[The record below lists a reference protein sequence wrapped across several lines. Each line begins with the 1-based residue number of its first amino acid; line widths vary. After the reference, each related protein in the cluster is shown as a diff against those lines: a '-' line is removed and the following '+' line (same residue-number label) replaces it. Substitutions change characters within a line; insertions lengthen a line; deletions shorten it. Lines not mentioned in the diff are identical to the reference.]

1 MRPPEQAP
9 RRPPSGAGTPGAPW
23 QRLSTRVI
31 WVDLVQSIASLLPAV
46 VALAV
51 FGVAPGSGQLWPLIG
66 FAAFG
71 VLGAIADA
79 LRWAFTRYRITASH
93 VEMKTGVFLR
103 VERSIRR
110 DRVRSVDIEA
120 RPRHRLFGLRVVN
133 IGAGQQAAEGESALA
148 LDAVSTADARALQ
161 DRLLRMTDATAEP
174 DGAAP
179 AGEEATRTEETA
191 PLAVL
196 ARFRPGWVVYHMM
209 SVWAY
214 VLALGF
220 GWGIFW
226 LLGSSGVDVT
236 GFVAGLLDWEAI
248 GWAGT
253 VAIAFL
259 AVTLFGVIGLA
270 VNYFAEYGNFELARV
285 RGTEGTLL
293 RTRQGLFTTREVN
306 RDENRIRGVQLSEPL
321 LWRWLRA
328 CDTSVITT
336 GLSMWSMARPAAVL
350 PRGPVTVA
358 RRVAAEV
365 LGGEGPWAV
374 SPKAHPA
381 AALRRRLWWATLFT
395 AAVGLT
401 LLGTAA
407 AGLLPYAAL
416 WAAAALW
423 PCALGAAF
431 VAYRALGHAVTGPYL
446 VMRSGLF
453 HRSTTV
459 LRRSAVSTIVI
470 RESLLQRRLGLRSVS
485 AMTAAGYGGY
495 DLPDLDADE
504 SVAFAAHAAPG
515 VLDPFLVRPRDGA
528 PPQDERPPGAGG
540 ARPAPR
546 SGVSGPAA
554 APPGNT

>member
-1 MRPPEQAP
+1 MTPSEQPGGTPPPEAAP
-9 RRPPSGAGTPGAPW
+9 GEPW

-31 WVDLVQSIASLLPAV
+31 WVDLVQSIASLVPAV
-46 VALAV
+46 VAIAV
-51 FGVAPGSGQLWPLIG
+51 LGIAPGSGQIWPLIG
-66 FAAFG
+66 LAAFG
-71 VLGAIADA
+71 LLGAVTDA

-93 VEMKTGVFLR
+93 VEVKTGVFLR

-161 DRLLRMTDATAEP
+161 DRLLRLTDAPAAP
-174 DGAAP
+174 GVPAP
-179 AGEEATRTEETA
+179 AGGEATRADGTA

-196 ARFRPGWVVYHMM
+196 ARFRPGWVVYNMM
-209 SVWAY
+209 SLWAY
-214 VLALGF
+214 ALALGL

-226 LLGSSGVDVT
+226 LLGGFGVDVT
-236 GFVAGLLDWEAI
+236 GFVAGLLDWKAI

-259 AVTLFGVIGLA
+259 AITVFGAIGLA
-270 VNYFAEYGNFELARV
+270 VNYFTEYWNFELARV
-285 RGTEGTLL
+285 RGAEGTLL

-321 LWRWLRA
+321 LWRWLGA

-336 GLSMWSMARPAAVL
+336 GLSMWSMAQPAAVL
-350 PRGPVTVA
+350 PRGPVAVA
-358 RRVAAEV
+358 RRIAAEV
-365 LGGEGPWAV
+365 LGTESPWAV

-381 AALRRRLWWATLFT
+381 AALRRRLWWATAF
-395 AAVGLT
+395 
-401 LLGTAA
+401 TAA
-407 AGLLPYAAL
+407 AGLGLLVIAAAGVLPYAAL

-423 PCALGAAF
+423 PCALGAAC
-431 VAYRALGHAVTGPYL
+431 VAYRALGHAVTGRYL
-446 VMRSGLF
+446 VLRSGLVN
-453 HRSTTV
+453 RSTTV

-495 DLPDLDADE
+495 DIPDLDAHE
-504 SVAFAAHAAPG
+504 SVAFAAQAAPG
-515 VLDPFLVRPRDGA
+515 VLDPFLVPRHDGV
-528 PPQDERPPGAGG
+528 
-540 ARPAPR
+540 ARPAA
-546 SGVSGPAA
+546 GTGPAREGA
-554 APPGNT
+554 SATR